1 MHIISTGSHAALQ
14 NLTFQIFTFQIFILE
29 TNGNLMHGTNG
40 KYS

>member
-14 NLTFQIFTFQIFILE
+14 ILTFQIFILE